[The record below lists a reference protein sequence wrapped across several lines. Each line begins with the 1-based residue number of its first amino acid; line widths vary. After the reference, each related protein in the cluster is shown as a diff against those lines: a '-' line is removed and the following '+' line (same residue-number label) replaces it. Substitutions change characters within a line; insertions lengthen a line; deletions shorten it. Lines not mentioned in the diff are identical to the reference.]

1 MPVGARGVEPA
12 QPGLSRLRRFRG
24 ALVALMVIPWGL
36 TGVLVILR
44 GTPVRLD
51 VLAFGL
57 ALDAVLLF
65 VAWRKP
71 WGVATYI
78 VVLRFLLY
86 AVLDLWVG
94 HTVLLV
100 VYGTFDAVAAVVL
113 AAMTVAMQG
122 DRRRHRAE
130 LREFEARIDADGP
143 WEVRQAARGWSRR
156 ARRGYV

>member
-1 MPVGARGVEPA
+1 
-12 QPGLSRLRRFRG
+12 
-24 ALVALMVIPWGL
+24 MVIPWGL

-65 VAWRKP
+65 FAWRKP
-71 WGVATYI
+71 WGVATCI

-94 HTVLLV
+94 HRVLLV

-113 AAMTVAMQG
+113 AAMIVAMQG
-122 DRRRHRAE
+122 DRRRRRAE
-130 LREFEARIDADGP
+130 LRQFEARIDADGP
-143 WEVRQAARGWSRR
+143 WEVRQASQVMVPKGTTRLCLDTVPRSSCCSRR
-156 ARRGYV
+156 TRVGVRPFGGRTSG